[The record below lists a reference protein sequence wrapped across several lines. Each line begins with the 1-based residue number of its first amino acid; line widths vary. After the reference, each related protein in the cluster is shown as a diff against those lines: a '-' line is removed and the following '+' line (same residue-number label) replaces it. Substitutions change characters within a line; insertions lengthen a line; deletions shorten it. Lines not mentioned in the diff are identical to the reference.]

1 MAKRPIFQPGD
12 PRTGLVSRTEI
23 QFEWFPGFAKSQ
35 KQKSIAALHAA
46 AQVSLGTGAYI
57 EISSKSPTH
66 LGTKLSAFKL
76 LVEGFTEHP
85 IPVENT
91 FQGSKVFES
100 GGPYHKQIGRAH
112 V

>member
-12 PRTGLVSRTEI
+12 PRTGLVSRTEVE
-23 QFEWFPGFAKSQ
+23 FEWFPGFAKSQ

-46 AQVSLGTGAYI
+46 AQASLGAGTYL

-66 LGTKLSAFKL
+66 LGTRLSAFEL
-76 LVEGFTEHP
+76 LVEGFAEYP
-85 IPVENT
+85 IQVEKA

-100 GGPYHKQIGRAH
+100 GGQ
-112 V
+112 